1 MYDVIDSKPI
11 SGDIRDD
18 LNEKSALSDAVGH
31 HGGNDV
37 GNSIV
42 LGGLGE
48 NLAVGAYEGLYTLS
62 LDVSGS

>member
-1 MYDVIDSKPI
+1 MHDVIDSEPV

-18 LNEKSALSDAVGH
+18 LNEESALSHAVGH

-37 GNSIV
+37 GNSVV

-48 NLAVGAYEGLYTLS
+48 YLAVGAY
-62 LDVSGS
+62 